1 MGKGKER
8 YENLRRADRK
18 AQIIKM
24 GTVHVETGPVG
35 RTLLQFAIPVIIT
48 QILQEFYNIVDC
60 AIVGHFAGSTALA
73 AAGVS
78 GLILSVL
85 VNFFIGFSSGVSVIT
100 SRLFGEYSY
109 AKLKDMISGVMK
121 LVLAVGIV
129 FTVGMLFLSH
139 TALEWIHCPDNV
151 RMEAGIYL
159 RICLCG
165 LTAQLLYNVGAAIL
179 RSLGD
184 TRTPMLYFFGS
195 VICNLILDLLLVV
208 VFPLG
213 IRGAAIATL
222 VSQWL
227 LAAALLIRLWRLDP
241 SYSLTLRGNHL
252 DRTEIAQILK
262 MGLPAGLQALFMS
275 ISSLL
280 IQVFINAFG
289 SAAIAGMTVYAKVE
303 GALYFPAFAYGIA
316 LTGFVGQNYGAGQ
329 YDRIRKATRISI
341 LVMFAVILPLSL
353 LLLFLAPHILKIFTA
368 DPAVLRNA
376 QEAVLFTFPVYVIY
390 AVNQV
395 YLGAVKGLGSAIY
408 PMICTLVCYSIFRVI
423 WCWMLIPV
431 HPTMRVV
438 YLSYDVSFLLLLIMI
453 LPVYHRMVHNLIRSA
468 SERQ

>member
-1 MGKGKER
+1 
-8 YENLRRADRK
+8 
-18 AQIIKM
+18 M
-24 GTVHVETGPVG
+24 GTGMAQADMHKENGGIGSMKTGTIHVETGPVG
-35 RTLLQFAIPVIIT
+35 RTLFLFAVPVIIS
-48 QILQEFYNIVDC
+48 QVLQEFYNIVDC
-60 AIVGHFAGSTALA
+60 AIVGHFAGGTALA

-100 SRLFGEYSY
+100 SRLFGEYAY
-109 AKLKDMISGVMK
+109 AKLKTMIFGVVK
-121 LVLAVGIV
+121 LVLAVGII
-129 FTVGMLFLSH
+129 FTVGMLFLSGS
-139 TALEWIHCPDNV
+139 ALDWIHCPDNV
-151 RMEAGIYL
+151 RVEAGIYL
-159 RICLCG
+159 KICLCG
-165 LTAQLLYNVGAAIL
+165 LTAQLLYNVGSAIL

-184 TRTPMLYFFGS
+184 TRTPMLYFLGS

-222 VSQWL
+222 ASQWL
-227 LAAALLIRLWRLDP
+227 LAAALLIRLIRLDP
-241 SYSLTLRGNHL
+241 SYSLALRGNHL
-252 DRTEIAQILK
+252 DRADIAQILK

-289 SAAIAGMTVYAKVE
+289 SAAVAGMTVFAKVE

-329 YDRIRKATRISI
+329 YDRIRKATCISI

-353 LLLFLAPHILKIFTA
+353 LLLFCSPYILKVFTA
-368 DPAVLRNA
+368 DPAILQNA
-376 QEAVLFTFPVYVIY
+376 REAILFTFPVYVIY

-395 YLGAVKGLGSAIY
+395 YLGAVKGLGSTFY
-408 PMICTLVCYSIFRVI
+408 PMICTLICYSIFRVF
-423 WCWMLIPV
+423 WCWILIPS

-438 YLSYDVSFLLLLIMI
+438 YLSYDVSFLLMLIMI
-453 LPVYHRMVHNLIRSA
+453 LPVYYRMIHKLIRSV

>member
-1 MGKGKER
+1 
-8 YENLRRADRK
+8 
-18 AQIIKM
+18 M
-24 GTVHVETGPVG
+24 GTGMAQADMHKENGGTGIMKTGTIHVETGPVG
-35 RTLLQFAIPVIIT
+35 RTLFLFAVPVIIS
-48 QILQEFYNIVDC
+48 QVLQEFYNIVDC
-60 AIVGHFAGSTALA
+60 AIVGHFAGGTALA

-100 SRLFGEYSY
+100 SRLFGEYAY
-109 AKLKDMISGVMK
+109 AKLKTMISGVVK
-121 LVLAVGIV
+121 LVLAVGII
-129 FTVGMLFLSH
+129 FTVGMLFLSGS
-139 TALEWIHCPDNV
+139 ALDWIHCPDNV
-151 RMEAGIYL
+151 RVEAGIYL
-159 RICLCG
+159 KICLCG
-165 LTAQLLYNVGAAIL
+165 LTAQLLYNVGSAIL

-184 TRTPMLYFFGS
+184 TRTPMLYFLGS

-213 IRGAAIATL
+213 IHGAAIATL
-222 VSQWL
+222 ASQWL
-227 LAAALLIRLWRLDP
+227 LAAALLIRLIRLDP
-241 SYSLTLRGNHL
+241 SYSLALRGNHL
-252 DRTEIAQILK
+252 DRADIAQILK

-289 SAAIAGMTVYAKVE
+289 SAAVAGMTVFAKVE

-353 LLLFLAPHILKIFTA
+353 LLLFCSPYILKVFTA
-368 DPAVLRNA
+368 DPAILQNA
-376 QEAVLFTFPVYVIY
+376 REAILFTFPVYVIY

-395 YLGAVKGLGSAIY
+395 YLGAVKGLGSTFY
-408 PMICTLVCYSIFRVI
+408 PMICTLICYSIFRVF
-423 WCWMLIPV
+423 WCWILIPS

-438 YLSYDVSFLLLLIMI
+438 YLSYDVSFLLMLIMI
-453 LPVYHRMVHNLIRSA
+453 LPVYYRMIHKLIRSV